1 MLVAIVIL
9 TMVVLFI
16 LNVPIYISMLCAVVI
31 YFASVDANLM
41 IMIQK
46 MMGGVQKTSLL
57 AIPFFIMS
65 GICMNYTGITR
76 RMMNF
81 AEKITGHLPG
91 GLGQVNILLSTLMG
105 GLSGSC
111 IADAAMQSK
120 ILYPEMVRRGYGKGF
135 SAAITAASSI
145 ITPVIPPGLSMITYS
160 LVANVSVGRVFAAGI
175 VPGIIMCIT
184 QMIICHITA
193 KRRGYAPLL
202 EKRASVK
209 EVAEASKA
217 SVLALMMPV
226 LIIGGIRS
234 GIFTAA
240 ETGAVCV
247 LYAVCVGVFAYKE
260 FKFRHFVMALKETAV
275 LSLSVLLIF
284 GAAQGFAWMI
294 ANERVAASLTD
305 FVLTYV
311 RTPWQFMSIMV
322 IFMVIAGCF
331 MDGGAITVMLVPLLV
346 PILNALGIDL
356 IYFGIVYVVGVVFGN
371 ITPPVGNVMYTVCNV
386 TGVKSKEFMK
396 DILPFYLG
404 FALDFAIFIFIPDI
418 ILFIPNLLYGA

>member
-1 MLVAIVIL
+1 MVVAVVAIC
-9 TMVVLFI
+9 MVLLFF

-31 YFASVDANLM
+31 YFVSVDANIM

-81 AEKITGHLPG
+81 AEKCTGHLPG
-91 GLGQVNILLSTLMG
+91 GLAQVNVLLSTLMG

-120 ILYPEMVRRGYGKGF
+120 ILYPEMVKRNYGKGF
-135 SAAITAASSI
+135 SAAVTAASSL
-145 ITPVIPPGLSMITYS
+145 ITPIIPPGLSMITYS

-175 VPGIIMCIT
+175 VPGIIMCAT
-184 QMIICHITA
+184 QMTICHLTA
-193 KRRGYAPLL
+193 KKRGLAPLY
-202 EKRASVK
+202 EKRATVR
-209 EVAEASKA
+209 EVAKSGKA
-217 SVLALMMPV
+217 AILALLMPV
-226 LIIGGIRS
+226 IIIGGIRS

-240 ETGAVCV
+240 ETGAICV
-247 LYAVCVGVFAYKE
+247 LYAICVGTFAYKE
-260 FKFRHFVMALKETAV
+260 FKFRHFRQALKETAV

-294 ANERVAASLTD
+294 SNERVAVKLTN
-305 FVLTYV
+305 FILSIVHE
-311 RTPWQFMSIMV
+311 RWQFMMLV
-322 IFMVIAGCF
+322 IGFMIIAGCF
-331 MDGGAITVMLVPLLV
+331 MDGGAITVMLIPLLT
-346 PILNALGIDL
+346 PICNALNIDL
-356 IYFGIVYVVGVVFGN
+356 IYFGIIYVVSVVFGN

-386 TGVKSKEFMK
+386 TGVKSRDFMK
-396 DILPFYLG
+396 EILPFYLG
-404 FALDFAIFIFIPDI
+404 FAIDFLIFIFIPDV
-418 ILFIPNLLYGA
+418 ILFIPNLIYGA